1 MQFTFIIFF
10 VFILAYFCELWFYWQ
25 FNTQSL
31 ASIILVRGV
40 YLELLGL
47 LWSLPL
53 LPKGEK
59 GASQGHSTRYRL
71 LGAERAGCSYLCLGG
86 KENPHAH
93 LKGVLD
99 QDGCRDWVPSCSSC
113 LPWCLWVG

>member
-10 VFILAYFCELWFYWQ
+10 VFVLAYFCELWFYWQ

-53 LPKGEK
+53 LPKGVK
-59 GASQGHSTRYRL
+59 GASQGNSTRYRL
-71 LGAERAGCSYLCLGG
+71 LGAERAGCSNLCLGG
-86 KENPHAH
+86 KEIPRAH

-99 QDGCRDWVPSCSSC
+99 QEGCRD
-113 LPWCLWVG
+113 